1 MVEAALY
8 QDGVRV
14 STPASLADTFRELRE
29 QQDGMAWIG
38 LARPT
43 EAEILSLAAEF
54 DLHPLAVEDAMEAHQ
69 RPKLER
75 YGDTLFVVLRAARYL
90 DAPEEVDFGELHVF
104 VGPDFLITVR
114 HGAAPDLS
122 AVRRRMEETPELL
135 KLGPEAVLYAIL
147 DAVVDGYAPVV
158 AGVQN
163 DIDEIE
169 TEVFRGDP
177 EVSRRIYELSR
188 EMVEFQRATRPL
200 VGMLHGLMAG
210 FAKYGTDEELQRYL
224 RDVADHVTH
233 TSERVDGFRQ
243 ALTDILTV
251 NATLVTQQQNAE
263 MRALAEAGFE
273 QNEEIKKISSWAAI
287 LFAPTLV
294 GTIYG
299 MNFEHMPEL
308 QLELRIPLRDR
319 PDGGGLRQFVRD
331 FQAAGLALTTSCR
344 AQFFCGL
351 CSRIGATI
359 RPPGRH
365 RPGSSSAG
373 EAAGGTAGSWETAAA
388 GAWTRHEA
396 TARTTRPAR
405 GSLPQPG
412 PAPPAV
418 AGAAHPRRPHR
429 AHRMGRRL
437 PPARLP
443 HPGSRVTDMPELH
456 TRLLA
461 DVIALG
467 SPYPLVLTG
476 GYAVRAHHLIN
487 RPSQDLDVAT
497 ENPAP
502 MADIAATLPPA
513 WKQLDVLVRPG
524 RGQEPTRHG
533 VRLCR
538 GRCEAVFGTGESQVA
553 DWGVDAPGTGSTSH
567 LCSASPLRG
576 LGTRTVPVSGEAGA
590 ITRFL
595 SRRV

>member
-1 MVEAALY
+1 MPERRHAAAGARKPVWRRPLPPRPPQPPAPAPSARPPGPGPTPAEAGSIVEAALY
-8 QDGVRV
+8 RDGVRV
-14 STPASLADTFRELRE
+14 SSPGSLAETFRELRE
-29 QQDGMAWIG
+29 QPSGMAWIG

-43 EAEILSLAAEF
+43 EGELLSLASEF
-54 DLHPLAVEDAMEAHQ
+54 DLHPLSVEDALEAHQ

-104 VGPDFLITVR
+104 VGPDFVITVR
-114 HGAAPDLS
+114 HGAAPNLS
-122 AVRRRMEETPELL
+122 AVRRRMEDTPDLL

-233 TSERVDGFRQ
+233 TSERVDSFRQ
-243 ALTDILTV
+243 ALQDILTV

-299 MNFEHMPEL
+299 MNFAHMPEL
-308 QLELRIPLRDR
+308 
-319 PDGGGLRQFVRD
+319 
-331 FQAAGLALTTSCR
+331 
-344 AQFFCGL
+344 
-351 CSRIGATI
+351 
-359 RPPGRH
+359 H
-365 RPGSSSAG
+365 
-373 EAAGGTAGSWETAAA
+373 W
-388 GAWTRHEA
+388 
-396 TARTTRPAR
+396 
-405 GSLPQPG
+405 
-412 PAPPAV
+412 
-418 AGAAHPRRPHR
+418 
-429 AHRMGRRL
+429 
-437 PPARLP
+437 
-443 HPGSRVTDMPELH
+443 
-456 TRLLA
+456 
-461 DVIALG
+461 
-467 SPYPLVLTG
+467 
-476 GYAVRAHHLIN
+476 
-487 RPSQDLDVAT
+487 
-497 ENPAP
+497 
-502 MADIAATLPPA
+502 
-513 WKQLDVLVRPG
+513 
-524 RGQEPTRHG
+524 
-533 VRLCR
+533 
-538 GRCEAVFGTGESQVA
+538 VFGYPFAIVLMA
-553 DWGVDAPGTGSTSH
+553 VVCTSLYFVFKRKH
-567 LCSASPLRG
+567 WL
-576 LGTRTVPVSGEAGA
+576 
-590 ITRFL
+590 
-595 SRRV
+595 

>member
-1 MVEAALY
+1 MSERRARPAAKNSKGSRRSVWRRALTPPSAPPRPPAPAMEPPAAETPEPPSIVQAALY
-8 QDGVRV
+8 RDGVRV
-14 STPASLADTFRELRE
+14 SSPATLADTFRELRE
-29 QQDGMAWIG
+29 QSSGMAWIG
-38 LARPT
+38 LARPP
-43 EAEILSLAAEF
+43 ESELLSLAEEF
-54 DLHPLAVEDAMEAHQ
+54 DLHPLSVEDAMEAHQ

-104 VGPDFLITVR
+104 VGPDFVITVR

-122 AVRRRMEETPELL
+122 AVRHRMEKTPELL
-135 KLGPEAVLYAIL
+135 RLGPEAVLYAIL

-158 AGVQN
+158 SGVQN

-200 VGMLHGLMAG
+200 VGMLHALMAG

-308 QLELRIPLRDR
+308 DWSFGYPFAIGLMGVVCVSLYVIFKRRDW
-319 PDGGGLRQFVRD
+319 L
-331 FQAAGLALTTSCR
+331 
-344 AQFFCGL
+344 
-351 CSRIGATI
+351 
-359 RPPGRH
+359 
-365 RPGSSSAG
+365 
-373 EAAGGTAGSWETAAA
+373 
-388 GAWTRHEA
+388 
-396 TARTTRPAR
+396 
-405 GSLPQPG
+405 
-412 PAPPAV
+412 
-418 AGAAHPRRPHR
+418 
-429 AHRMGRRL
+429 
-437 PPARLP
+437 
-443 HPGSRVTDMPELH
+443 
-456 TRLLA
+456 
-461 DVIALG
+461 
-467 SPYPLVLTG
+467 
-476 GYAVRAHHLIN
+476 
-487 RPSQDLDVAT
+487 
-497 ENPAP
+497 
-502 MADIAATLPPA
+502 
-513 WKQLDVLVRPG
+513 
-524 RGQEPTRHG
+524 
-533 VRLCR
+533 
-538 GRCEAVFGTGESQVA
+538 
-553 DWGVDAPGTGSTSH
+553 
-567 LCSASPLRG
+567 
-576 LGTRTVPVSGEAGA
+576 
-590 ITRFL
+590 
-595 SRRV
+595 

>member
-1 MVEAALY
+1 MSERRVRPTAKGRGKSAWLRALAPAAPPPPTEKQPADRSDPATTEAEPPSIVQAALY
-8 QDGVRV
+8 RDGVRV
-14 STPASLADTFRELRE
+14 SAPATLAETFRELRE
-29 QQDGMAWIG
+29 QRSGMAWIG

-43 EAEILSLAAEF
+43 EAELLSLAAEF

-75 YGDTLFVVLRAARYL
+75 YGETLFVVLRAARYL

-104 VGPDFLITVR
+104 VGPDFVITVR

-122 AVRRRMEETPELL
+122 AVRSRMEDSPDLL

-147 DAVVDGYAPVV
+147 DAVVDGYVPVV

-210 FAKYGTDEELQRYL
+210 FSKYGTDDELQRYL

-243 ALTDILTV
+243 ALTEILTV

-299 MNFEHMPEL
+299 MNFDHMPEL
-308 QLELRIPLRDR
+308 HWGAGYPFAIGLMAVVCTSLYVIFKRRDW
-319 PDGGGLRQFVRD
+319 L
-331 FQAAGLALTTSCR
+331 
-344 AQFFCGL
+344 
-351 CSRIGATI
+351 
-359 RPPGRH
+359 
-365 RPGSSSAG
+365 
-373 EAAGGTAGSWETAAA
+373 
-388 GAWTRHEA
+388 
-396 TARTTRPAR
+396 
-405 GSLPQPG
+405 
-412 PAPPAV
+412 
-418 AGAAHPRRPHR
+418 
-429 AHRMGRRL
+429 
-437 PPARLP
+437 
-443 HPGSRVTDMPELH
+443 
-456 TRLLA
+456 
-461 DVIALG
+461 
-467 SPYPLVLTG
+467 
-476 GYAVRAHHLIN
+476 
-487 RPSQDLDVAT
+487 
-497 ENPAP
+497 
-502 MADIAATLPPA
+502 
-513 WKQLDVLVRPG
+513 
-524 RGQEPTRHG
+524 
-533 VRLCR
+533 
-538 GRCEAVFGTGESQVA
+538 
-553 DWGVDAPGTGSTSH
+553 
-567 LCSASPLRG
+567 
-576 LGTRTVPVSGEAGA
+576 
-590 ITRFL
+590 
-595 SRRV
+595 

>member
-1 MVEAALY
+1 MASNNGKKSVWRRALTPPQPPASNTAPPPADPAPPEPSQVASVVQAALY
-8 QDGVRV
+8 RDGVRV
-14 STPASLADTFRELRE
+14 AAPATLAETFRELRD
-29 QQDGMAWIG
+29 QPSGMAWIG

-43 EAEILSLAAEF
+43 EGELLSLAAEF

-104 VGPDFLITVR
+104 VGPDFVITVR

-122 AVRRRMEETPELL
+122 AVRHRMEETPELM

-200 VGMLHGLMAG
+200 VGMLHGLIAG
-210 FAKYGTDEELQRYL
+210 FSKYGTDEELQRHL

-273 QNEEIKKISSWAAI
+273 QNEEIKRISSWAAI

-299 MNFEHMPEL
+299 MNFTHMPEL
-308 QLELRIPLRDR
+308 
-319 PDGGGLRQFVRD
+319 
-331 FQAAGLALTTSCR
+331 
-344 AQFFCGL
+344 
-351 CSRIGATI
+351 
-359 RPPGRH
+359 H
-365 RPGSSSAG
+365 
-373 EAAGGTAGSWETAAA
+373 W
-388 GAWTRHEA
+388 
-396 TARTTRPAR
+396 
-405 GSLPQPG
+405 
-412 PAPPAV
+412 
-418 AGAAHPRRPHR
+418 
-429 AHRMGRRL
+429 
-437 PPARLP
+437 
-443 HPGSRVTDMPELH
+443 
-456 TRLLA
+456 
-461 DVIALG
+461 
-467 SPYPLVLTG
+467 
-476 GYAVRAHHLIN
+476 
-487 RPSQDLDVAT
+487 
-497 ENPAP
+497 
-502 MADIAATLPPA
+502 
-513 WKQLDVLVRPG
+513 
-524 RGQEPTRHG
+524 
-533 VRLCR
+533 
-538 GRCEAVFGTGESQVA
+538 VFGYPFAILLMAVVCTGLYA
-553 DWGVDAPGTGSTSH
+553 IFKRRDW
-567 LCSASPLRG
+567 L
-576 LGTRTVPVSGEAGA
+576 
-590 ITRFL
+590 
-595 SRRV
+595 

>member
-1 MVEAALY
+1 MADRRGRPDSKNARKSVWRRALTPPTASPVEPAAPDPETPEPTAPERASVVQAALY

-14 STPASLADTFRELRE
+14 SSPDTLADTYRELRE
-29 QQDGMAWIG
+29 APSGMAWIG

-43 EAEILSLAAEF
+43 EGELLSLAAEF

-104 VGPDFLITVR
+104 VGPDFVITVR

-122 AVRRRMEETPELL
+122 AVRHRMEETPELL

-147 DAVVDGYAPVV
+147 DAVVDGYLPVV

-210 FAKYGTDEELQRYL
+210 FTKYGTDEELQRYL

-294 GTIYG
+294 GTVYG

-308 QLELRIPLRDR
+308 HWVFGYPL
-319 PDGGGLRQFVRD
+319 
-331 FQAAGLALTTSCR
+331 S
-344 AQFFCGL
+344 
-351 CSRIGATI
+351 
-359 RPPGRH
+359 
-365 RPGSSSAG
+365 
-373 EAAGGTAGSWETAAA
+373 
-388 GAWTRHEA
+388 
-396 TARTTRPAR
+396 
-405 GSLPQPG
+405 
-412 PAPPAV
+412 
-418 AGAAHPRRPHR
+418 
-429 AHRMGRRL
+429 
-437 PPARLP
+437 
-443 HPGSRVTDMPELH
+443 
-456 TRLLA
+456 
-461 DVIALG
+461 IALMA
-467 SPYPLVLTG
+467 
-476 GYAVRAHHLIN
+476 AVCTSLYVIFKR
-487 RPSQDLDVAT
+487 R
-497 ENPAP
+497 
-502 MADIAATLPPA
+502 
-513 WKQLDVLVRPG
+513 
-524 RGQEPTRHG
+524 
-533 VRLCR
+533 
-538 GRCEAVFGTGESQVA
+538 
-553 DWGVDAPGTGSTSH
+553 DW
-567 LCSASPLRG
+567 L
-576 LGTRTVPVSGEAGA
+576 
-590 ITRFL
+590 
-595 SRRV
+595 

>member
-1 MVEAALY
+1 MVQAALY
-8 QDGVRV
+8 EDGVRV
-14 STPASLADTFRELRE
+14 SSPATLADTYRELRE
-29 QQDGMAWIG
+29 KPSGMAWIG

-43 EAEILSLAAEF
+43 EGELLSLAEEF
-54 DLHPLAVEDAMEAHQ
+54 GLHPLSVEDALEAHQ

-122 AVRRRMEETPELL
+122 AVRRRMEESPELL
-135 KLGPEAVLYAIL
+135 RLGPEAVLYAIL

-158 AGVQN
+158 AGVQT

-243 ALTDILTV
+243 ALTEILTV

-299 MNFEHMPEL
+299 MNFE
-308 QLELRIPLRDR
+308 
-319 PDGGGLRQFVRD
+319 
-331 FQAAGLALTTSCR
+331 
-344 AQFFCGL
+344 
-351 CSRIGATI
+351 
-359 RPPGRH
+359 
-365 RPGSSSAG
+365 
-373 EAAGGTAGSWETAAA
+373 
-388 GAWTRHEA
+388 
-396 TARTTRPAR
+396 
-405 GSLPQPG
+405 
-412 PAPPAV
+412 
-418 AGAAHPRRPHR
+418 
-429 AHRMGRRL
+429 
-437 PPARLP
+437 
-443 HPGSRVTDMPELH
+443 DMPELKW
-456 TRLLA
+456 A
-461 DVIALG
+461 
-467 SPYPLVLTG
+467 G
-476 GYAVRAHHLIN
+476 GYPFAILLMAVVCVSLYVIFKKR
-487 RPSQDLDVAT
+487 
-497 ENPAP
+497 
-502 MADIAATLPPA
+502 
-513 WKQLDVLVRPG
+513 
-524 RGQEPTRHG
+524 
-533 VRLCR
+533 
-538 GRCEAVFGTGESQVA
+538 
-553 DWGVDAPGTGSTSH
+553 DW
-567 LCSASPLRG
+567 L
-576 LGTRTVPVSGEAGA
+576 
-590 ITRFL
+590 
-595 SRRV
+595 